1 MRVEAPGSAPLRYL
15 VAEEARRVHL
25 SLMTLRANEMIPT
38 RTTLLKRLKDWGDQ
52 AGWQLFFDTYWK
64 LIYGVARKA
73 GLTEVEAQDAVQET
87 LLAVAKHMPT
97 FKYDPA
103 LGSFK
108 AWLLTMAR
116 WRIIDQLRKRGPHSR
131 QYGRKSEASTNEGS
145 HLADELPDQADTSIE
160 RHWEVD
166 WQLNLLEA
174 ATNNVRRR
182 IDPQKYQ
189 VFDCYV
195 NKGWP
200 AAKVAA
206 TFGLS
211 LTHVYVAKHRITQ
224 LVKDEVAR
232 LEAEVT

>member
-1 MRVEAPGSAPLRYL
+1 
-15 VAEEARRVHL
+15 
-25 SLMTLRANEMIPT
+25 MTLRANEMIPT
-38 RTTLLKRLKDWGDQ
+38 RTTLLNRLKDWGDQ

-73 GLTEVEAQDAVQET
+73 GLSEVEAQDVVQET

-116 WRIIDQLRKRGPHSR
+116 WRIIDQLRKRSPHSR
-131 QYGRKSEASTNEGS
+131 HRVRSFESSTDDAVDTAHEV
-145 HLADELPDQADTSIE
+145 PDPVDDSIE

-174 ATNNVRRR
+174 ATSNVRRR
-182 IDPQKYQ
+182 LDPQKYQ
-189 VFDCYV
+189 IFDCYV

-200 AAKVAA
+200 AAKVAS

-224 LVKDEVAR
+224 MVKDEVAR
-232 LEAEVT
+232 LETEVT